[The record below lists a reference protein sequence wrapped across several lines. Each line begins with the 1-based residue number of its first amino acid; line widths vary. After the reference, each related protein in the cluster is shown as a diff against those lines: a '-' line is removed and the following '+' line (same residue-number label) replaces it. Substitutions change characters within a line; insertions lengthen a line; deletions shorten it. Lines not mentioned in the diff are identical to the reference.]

1 MAQAQM
7 QELAAKRMRNRKMR
21 DQAAGWLF
29 AAPAIIGFVVLTLLP
44 MIFSLYW
51 SMTDFNVFRS
61 VTNFIGLDNYRNMF
75 GSSELY
81 FKDALKA
88 TGYYSILN
96 VPASILFSFSVA
108 LMLSSSIRGR
118 GIFRSI
124 FYLPSIIPA
133 VASCMVWV
141 WLLNQQYGLINTVL
155 KAVGITPPG
164 WIWDKKTVIPT
175 LVMINLWSTG
185 GTMVI
190 FLAGIMSIP
199 KVYYEALVMDGGNA
213 FHKLIY
219 ITVPMVTPTIFF
231 NSIMA
236 IIGSLQVF
244 TQGYIMTE
252 GGPGNSS
259 LFYVYYI
266 YREGF
271 QNANMGYA
279 CALSWVLMIV
289 IALITLLVFRV
300 SNRVV
305 YYESKGV

>member
-75 GSSELY
+75 ASSELY

-279 CALSWVLMIV
+279 CALAWLLFMVILVLTMIV
-289 IALITLLVFRV
+289 LKTQ
-300 SNRVV
+300 NKWV
-305 YYESKGV
+305 YYADGR

>member
-61 VTNFIGLDNYRNMF
+61 VTNFVGLDNFRHMF
-75 GSSELY
+75 SSSELY
-81 FKDALKA
+81 FKDSLKA

-96 VPASILFSFSVA
+96 VPASMLFSFSVA

-279 CALSWVLMIV
+279 CALAWLLFLVILVLTMIV
-289 IALITLLVFRV
+289 LKTQ
-300 SNRVV
+300 NKWV
-305 YYESKGV
+305 YYADGR

>member
-51 SMTDFNVFRS
+51 SMTDFKVFRS
-61 VTNFIGLDNYRNMF
+61 VTNFIGLDNYRHMF
-75 GSSELY
+75 SSSELY

-141 WLLNQQYGLINTVL
+141 WLLNQQYGLINIVL

-279 CALSWVLMIV
+279 CALAWLLFLVILVLTMIV
-289 IALITLLVFRV
+289 LKTQ
-300 SNRVV
+300 NKWV
-305 YYESKGV
+305 YYADGR

>member
-75 GSSELY
+75 SSSELY

-213 FHKLIY
+213 FHKLVY

-279 CALSWVLMIV
+279 CALAWLLFLVILVLTMIV
-289 IALITLLVFRV
+289 LKTQ
-300 SNRVV
+300 NKWV
-305 YYESKGV
+305 YYADGR

>member
-1 MAQAQM
+1 
-7 QELAAKRMRNRKMR
+7 
-21 DQAAGWLF
+21 
-29 AAPAIIGFVVLTLLP
+29 
-44 MIFSLYW
+44 
-51 SMTDFNVFRS
+51 MTDFNVFRS

-279 CALSWVLMIV
+279 CALAWLLFLVILVLTMIV
-289 IALITLLVFRV
+289 LKTQ
-300 SNRVV
+300 NKWV
-305 YYESKGV
+305 YYADGR

>member
-213 FHKLIY
+213 FPKLIY

-259 LFYVYYI
+259 LFYVYYN
-266 YREGF
+266 YLDGF
-271 QNANMGYA
+271 HNANM
-279 CALSWVLMIV
+279 
-289 IALITLLVFRV
+289 
-300 SNRVV
+300 
-305 YYESKGV
+305 

>member
-124 FYLPSIIPA
+124 FYRPSIIPA

-155 KAVGITPPG
+155 KAVGITPPC

-279 CALSWVLMIV
+279 CALAWLLFLVILVLTMIV
-289 IALITLLVFRV
+289 LKTQ
-300 SNRVV
+300 NKWV
-305 YYESKGV
+305 YYADGR

>member
-61 VTNFIGLDNYRNMF
+61 VTNFVGLDNFRHMF
-75 GSSELY
+75 SSSELY

-213 FHKLIY
+213 FHKLVY

-279 CALSWVLMIV
+279 CALAWLLFLVILVLTMIV
-289 IALITLLVFRV
+289 LKTQ
-300 SNRVV
+300 NKWV
-305 YYESKGV
+305 YYADGR

>member
-75 GSSELY
+75 SSSELY
-81 FKDALKA
+81 FKDSLKA

-96 VPASILFSFSVA
+96 VPASMLFSFSVA

-213 FHKLIY
+213 FHKLVY

-279 CALSWVLMIV
+279 CALAWLLFLVILVLTMIV
-289 IALITLLVFRV
+289 LKTQ
-300 SNRVV
+300 NKWV
-305 YYESKGV
+305 YYADGR

>member
-7 QELAAKRMRNRKMR
+7 QELAAKRMRHRKVR

-61 VTNFIGLDNYRNMF
+61 VTNFVGLDNFRHMF
-75 GSSELY
+75 SSSELY
-81 FKDALKA
+81 FKDSLKA

-213 FHKLIY
+213 FHKLVY

-279 CALSWVLMIV
+279 CALAWLLFLVILVLTMIV
-289 IALITLLVFRV
+289 LKTQ
-300 SNRVV
+300 NKWV
-305 YYESKGV
+305 YYADGR

>member
-81 FKDALKA
+81 FKDAVKA

-279 CALSWVLMIV
+279 CALAWLLFLVILVLTMIV
-289 IALITLLVFRV
+289 LKTQ
-300 SNRVV
+300 NKWV
-305 YYESKGV
+305 YYADGR

>member
-1 MAQAQM
+1 MAQAQT

-279 CALSWVLMIV
+279 CALAWLLFLVILVLTMIV
-289 IALITLLVFRV
+289 LKTQ
-300 SNRVV
+300 NKWV
-305 YYESKGV
+305 YYADGR

>member
-7 QELAAKRMRNRKMR
+7 QELAAKRMRHRKVR

-61 VTNFIGLDNYRNMF
+61 VTNFVGLDNFRHMF
-75 GSSELY
+75 SSSELY
-81 FKDALKA
+81 FKDSLKA

-96 VPASILFSFSVA
+96 VPASMLFSFSVA

-279 CALSWVLMIV
+279 CALAWLLFLVILVLTMIV
-289 IALITLLVFRV
+289 LKTQ
-300 SNRVV
+300 NKWV
-305 YYESKGV
+305 YYADGR

>member
-1 MAQAQM
+1 
-7 QELAAKRMRNRKMR
+7 
-21 DQAAGWLF
+21 
-29 AAPAIIGFVVLTLLP
+29 
-44 MIFSLYW
+44 
-51 SMTDFNVFRS
+51 
-61 VTNFIGLDNYRNMF
+61 
-75 GSSELY
+75 
-81 FKDALKA
+81 
-88 TGYYSILN
+88 
-96 VPASILFSFSVA
+96 
-108 LMLSSSIRGR
+108 
-118 GIFRSI
+118 
-124 FYLPSIIPA
+124 
-133 VASCMVWV
+133 
-141 WLLNQQYGLINTVL
+141 
-155 KAVGITPPG
+155 
-164 WIWDKKTVIPT
+164 
-175 LVMINLWSTG
+175 MINLWSTG

-279 CALSWVLMIV
+279 CALAWLLFLVILVLTMIV
-289 IALITLLVFRV
+289 LKTQ
-300 SNRVV
+300 NKWV
-305 YYESKGV
+305 YYADGR

>member
-75 GSSELY
+75 SSSELY

-190 FLAGIMSIP
+190 FLAGILSIP

-213 FHKLIY
+213 FHKLVY

-279 CALSWVLMIV
+279 CALAWLLFLVILVLTMIV
-289 IALITLLVFRV
+289 LKTQ
-300 SNRVV
+300 NKWV
-305 YYESKGV
+305 YYADGR

>member
-61 VTNFIGLDNYRNMF
+61 VTNFIGLDNYRHMF
-75 GSSELY
+75 SSSELY

-141 WLLNQQYGLINTVL
+141 WLLNQQYGLINIVL

-164 WIWDKKTVIPT
+164 WIWDKNTVIPT

-279 CALSWVLMIV
+279 CALAWLLFLVILVLTMIV
-289 IALITLLVFRV
+289 LKTQ
-300 SNRVV
+300 NKWV
-305 YYESKGV
+305 YYADGR

>member
-7 QELAAKRMRNRKMR
+7 QELAAKSMRNRKMR

-279 CALSWVLMIV
+279 CALAWLLFLVILVLTMIV
-289 IALITLLVFRV
+289 LKTQ
-300 SNRVV
+300 NKWV
-305 YYESKGV
+305 YYADGR

>member
-190 FLAGIMSIP
+190 FLAGIRSIP

-279 CALSWVLMIV
+279 CALAWLLFLVILVLTMIV
-289 IALITLLVFRV
+289 LKTQ
-300 SNRVV
+300 NKWV
-305 YYESKGV
+305 YYADGR

>member
-61 VTNFIGLDNYRNMF
+61 VTNFIGLDNYRNML

-279 CALSWVLMIV
+279 CALAWLLFLVILVLTMIV
-289 IALITLLVFRV
+289 LKTQ
-300 SNRVV
+300 NKWV
-305 YYESKGV
+305 YYADGR

>member
-1 MAQAQM
+1 MDQAQM

-96 VPASILFSFSVA
+96 VPTSILFSFSVA

-279 CALSWVLMIV
+279 CALAWLLFLVILVLTMIV
-289 IALITLLVFRV
+289 LKTQ
-300 SNRVV
+300 NKWV
-305 YYESKGV
+305 YYADGR

>member
-61 VTNFIGLDNYRNMF
+61 VTNFVGLDNFRHMF
-75 GSSELY
+75 SSSELY
-81 FKDALKA
+81 FKDSLKA

-96 VPASILFSFSVA
+96 VPASMLFSFSVA

-213 FHKLIY
+213 FHKLVY

-279 CALSWVLMIV
+279 CALAWLLFLVILVLTMIV
-289 IALITLLVFRV
+289 LKTQ
-300 SNRVV
+300 NKWV
-305 YYESKGV
+305 YYADGR

>member
-75 GSSELY
+75 SSSELY

-96 VPASILFSFSVA
+96 VPASILFSFFVA

-185 GTMVI
+185 GTM
-190 FLAGIMSIP
+190 GIMSIP

-279 CALSWVLMIV
+279 CALAWLLFLVILVLTMIV
-289 IALITLLVFRV
+289 LKTQ
-300 SNRVV
+300 NKWV
-305 YYESKGV
+305 YYADGR

>member
-199 KVYYEALVMDGGNA
+199 KVYYEAVVMDGGNA

-279 CALSWVLMIV
+279 CALAWLLFLVILVLTMIV
-289 IALITLLVFRV
+289 LKTQ
-300 SNRVV
+300 NKWV
-305 YYESKGV
+305 YYADGR

>member
-7 QELAAKRMRNRKMR
+7 QELAAKRMRHRKVR

-61 VTNFIGLDNYRNMF
+61 VTNFVGLDNFRHMF
-75 GSSELY
+75 SSSELY
-81 FKDALKA
+81 FKDSLKA

-96 VPASILFSFSVA
+96 VPASMLFSFSVA

-190 FLAGIMSIP
+190 FLAGILSIP

-213 FHKLIY
+213 FHKLVY

-279 CALSWVLMIV
+279 CALAWLLFLVILVLTMIV
-289 IALITLLVFRV
+289 LKTQ
-300 SNRVV
+300 NKWV
-305 YYESKGV
+305 YYADGR

>member
-61 VTNFIGLDNYRNMF
+61 VTNFVGLDNFRHMF
-75 GSSELY
+75 SSSELY
-81 FKDALKA
+81 FKDSLKA

-96 VPASILFSFSVA
+96 VPASMLFSFSVA

-141 WLLNQQYGLINTVL
+141 WLLNQQYGLINIVL

-164 WIWDKKTVIPT
+164 WIWDKNTVIPT

-213 FHKLIY
+213 FHKLVY

-279 CALSWVLMIV
+279 CALAWLLFLVILVLTMIV
-289 IALITLLVFRV
+289 LKTQ
-300 SNRVV
+300 NKWV
-305 YYESKGV
+305 YYADGR

>member
-81 FKDALKA
+81 FKDSLKA

-96 VPASILFSFSVA
+96 VPASMLFSFSVA

-213 FHKLIY
+213 FHKLVY

-279 CALSWVLMIV
+279 CALAWLLFLVILVLTMIV
-289 IALITLLVFRV
+289 LKTQ
-300 SNRVV
+300 NKWV
-305 YYESKGV
+305 YYADGR

>member
-96 VPASILFSFSVA
+96 VPASMLFSFSVA

-279 CALSWVLMIV
+279 CALAWLLFLVILVLTMIV
-289 IALITLLVFRV
+289 LKTQ
-300 SNRVV
+300 NKWV
-305 YYESKGV
+305 YYADGR

>member
-21 DQAAGWLF
+21 AQAAGWLF

-279 CALSWVLMIV
+279 CALAWLLFMVILVLTMIV
-289 IALITLLVFRV
+289 LKTQ
-300 SNRVV
+300 NKWV
-305 YYESKGV
+305 YYADGR

>member
-51 SMTDFNVFRS
+51 SITDFNVFRS

-279 CALSWVLMIV
+279 CALAWLLFLVILVLTMIV
-289 IALITLLVFRV
+289 LKTQ
-300 SNRVV
+300 NKWV
-305 YYESKGV
+305 YYADGR

>member
-7 QELAAKRMRNRKMR
+7 QELAAKRMRNRKVR

-61 VTNFIGLDNYRNMF
+61 VTNFVGLDNFRHMF
-75 GSSELY
+75 SSSELY
-81 FKDALKA
+81 FKDSLKA

-96 VPASILFSFSVA
+96 VPASMLFSFSVA

-213 FHKLIY
+213 FHKLVY

-279 CALSWVLMIV
+279 CALAWLLFLVILVLTMIV
-289 IALITLLVFRV
+289 LKTQ
-300 SNRVV
+300 NKWV
-305 YYESKGV
+305 YYADGR

>member
-213 FHKLIY
+213 FHKLVY

-279 CALSWVLMIV
+279 CALAWLLFLVILVLTMIV
-289 IALITLLVFRV
+289 LKTQ
-300 SNRVV
+300 NKWV
-305 YYESKGV
+305 YYADGR